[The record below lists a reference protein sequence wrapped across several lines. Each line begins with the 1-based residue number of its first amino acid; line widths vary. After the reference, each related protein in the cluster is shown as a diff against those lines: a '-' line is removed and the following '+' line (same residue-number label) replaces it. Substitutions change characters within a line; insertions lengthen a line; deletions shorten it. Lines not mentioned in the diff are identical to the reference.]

1 MSYKDPEAK
10 KEWERLHR
18 PQRLARRRELRSIA
32 AAQQAARPEVSSA
45 RPQSR
50 AGFPVPPATGGG
62 LAAYNP
68 KLGIA
73 AGGATL
79 AIDAI
84 SKKGWRWWKVG
95 LVLLAAAVAVAL
107 FVYLYI
113 QAVESRLETE
123 E

>member
-18 PQRLARRRELRSIA
+18 PQRLARRRELRRIA
-32 AAQQAARPEVSSA
+32 AAPQAARPEGSSA
-45 RPQSR
+45 RPQSG
-50 AGFPVPPATGGG
+50 AGFPAPPVTGVG

-79 AIDAI
+79 AIAGI
-84 SKKGWRWWKVG
+84 VKNSWRWWKVG
-95 LVLLAAAVAVAL
+95 LAVLAVAMAV
-107 FVYLYI
+107 FFYLYY
-113 QAVESRLETE
+113 QREVESQWETE